1 MCRIFCIHT
10 IDGGHN
16 SGRST
21 ILQAES
27 VVEREEWVTFLKA
40 QVETAIEEFNRP
52 PDLGAI
58 KNMQRT
64 CRSVYNSNT
73 AQYWIGAVIFAS
85 YITAM
90 MGAQLLPEDGT
101 RAASYF
107 FALEFIFTVLFT
119 FELLFNLFGSWWR
132 PFLAEAWNWVDSF
145 VVMISIA
152 GLIDETIPVVNLLRL
167 VRVFKMV
174 WV

>member
-21 ILQAES
+21 ILQADS
-27 VVEREEWVTFLKA
+27 DVEREEWVTFLKA

-52 PDLGAI
+52 PDLGAV

-64 CRSVYNSNT
+64 CRSIYNSNA
-73 AQYWIGAVIFAS
+73 AQYSIGAVILAS

-90 MGAQLLPEDGT
+90 TGAQLLPEDGT
-101 RAASYF
+101 REASYF
-107 FALEFIFTVLFT
+107 FTLEIIFTGIFT
-119 FELLFNLFGSWWR
+119 LELLFNLFGSWWR
-132 PFLAEAWNWVDSF
+132 PFLAEAWNWMDSF
-145 VVMISIA
+145 VVIISIA
-152 GLIDETIPVVNLLRL
+152 GLIDESIPAVNVLRL